1 MIDTGKRSRVITCI
15 LQASSGIHVL
25 QRLRGIG
32 IDSAFV
38 HHARGVG
45 ESGKRRRGA
54 SYYAEREVVTVLVE
68 AHRAEEI
75 FEFLYS
81 AADIGKPHAGMV
93 FLQKAAHGIPLALPD
108 LPEES

>member
-1 MIDTGKRSRVITCI
+1 MTDTKRRTRVITCI
-15 LQASSGIHVL
+15 LQAGSGIHVL

-45 ESGKRRRGA
+45 ASGKRRRGA
-54 SYYAEREVVTVLVE
+54 SHYAEREVVTVLVE
-68 AHRAEEI
+68 ARRAEEI

-81 AADIGKPHAGMV
+81 AADIGKPHGGMLFLEKAG
-93 FLQKAAHGIPLALPD
+93 HGIPPVLPNLPD
-108 LPEES
+108 ES